1 VTREGVRLSSFLAAA
16 GAETVRVT
24 GPDPEIADLFLDS
37 RQVTSGA
44 IFCAIRG
51 LRKDGARFVPEALRR
66 GARAILSEDPRPEA
80 LDAAIAWIQ
89 VEDARRATALLAREW
104 HGRPDEAM
112 TLVGV
117 TGTNGKTS
125 VVYLMEAIAGAAARP
140 AGRIGTVTHAR
151 GGREWRTERTT
162 PEAPDLYRLL
172 RAMKDDGVELAAMEV
187 SSHALALSR
196 VEGARFAA
204 AVFLNFTRD
213 HLDFHGDMERYFA
226 SKASLIERLGAG
238 AGAVLFADDPRIAG
252 LAGSTAARTLTFGR
266 AESASVRIARERC
279 TLDGTDVEIDTP
291 AGTVQVRTR
300 LAGRFVPEN
309 AAAATALA
317 VAVGLPLEAVV
328 AGAEHLHDV
337 PGRMERVDQ
346 GQPFTVVVDYA
357 HTEDALAR
365 LLAGIREMVDG
376 RLLIV
381 FGCGGDRDAG
391 KRPAMG
397 QVAAEIADRIFLT
410 SDNPRSE
417 DPKSILDDIL
427 VGVAAVSGG
436 RERSRVIPD
445 RAEAVREAIREAR
458 AGDVVV
464 VAGKGHETTQT
475 FADRV
480 EPFDDRIVARE
491 ALAAVGFEGLQGGC
505 RAGA

>member
-1 VTREGVRLSSFLAAA
+1 VTRRVVRLSSLLA
-16 GAETVRVT
+16 GSDVETVRVT

-37 RQVTSGA
+37 RQVTPGA
-44 IFCAIRG
+44 LFCALRG
-51 LRKDGARFVPEALRR
+51 LRTDGARFVPEALGR
-66 GARAILSEDPRPEA
+66 GARAILSEDPRPDD
-80 LDAAIAWIQ
+80 LDQEIAWVQ
-89 VEDARRATALLAREW
+89 VEEARRATALLAREW

-112 TLVGV
+112 TLVGI

-125 VVYLMEAIAGAAARP
+125 VVYLLEAIATAAARP
-140 AGRIGTVTHAR
+140 AGRIGTVSHAR
-151 GGREWRTERTT
+151 RGREWSVERTT

-172 RAMKDDGVELAAMEV
+172 RAMRVDGVEIAAMEV

-196 VEGARFAA
+196 VDGARFGA

-226 SKASLIERLGAG
+226 SKASLIERLEAD
-238 AGAVLFADDPRIAG
+238 ASAILFADDPRIVG
-252 LAGSTAARTLTFGR
+252 LAGSTAARSMTFGR
-266 AESASVRIARERC
+266 AEGANVRIAREHC
-279 TLDGTDVEIDTP
+279 GIDATDVEIDTP
-291 AGTVQVRTR
+291 SGTVEIRTR

-317 VAVGLPLEAVV
+317 IAVGLPLEAVA
-328 AGAEHLHDV
+328 AGAAELRNV
-337 PGRMERVDQ
+337 PGRMERVDE

-376 RLLIV
+376 RLLVV

-397 QVAAEIADRIFLT
+397 RVAAEIADRIFLT

-417 DPKSILDDIL
+417 NPQAILDEIL
-427 VGVAAVSGG
+427 GGVASVPGG
-436 RERSRVIPD
+436 SERSLVIPD
-445 RAEAVREAIREAR
+445 RAEAVREAVAEAR

-480 EPFDDRIVARE
+480 ERFDDRVVARE
-491 ALAAVGFEGLQGGC
+491 ALAAVGFEGLQGGY

>member
-1 VTREGVRLSSFLAAA
+1 MTRGGVRLSSLLAGA

-24 GPDPEIADLFLDS
+24 GSDPEIADLYLDS
-37 RQVTSGA
+37 RRVTPGA
-44 IFCAIRG
+44 VFCAIRG
-51 LRKDGARFVPEALRR
+51 LRTDGVRFVPEALRR
-66 GARAILSEDPRPEA
+66 GARAVLSEDPRPEA
-80 LDAAIAWIQ
+80 LDAAIAWVQ

-125 VVYLMEAIAGAAARP
+125 VVYLLEAIATAAARP

-151 GGREWRTERTT
+151 GGREWTTERTT

-172 RAMKDDGVELAAMEV
+172 RAMKDDGVEIAAMEV
-187 SSHALALSR
+187 SSHALALNR

-226 SKASLIERLGAG
+226 SKASLIARLESGAD
-238 AGAVLFADDPRIAG
+238 AVLSADDPRIAG
-252 LAGSTAARTLTFGR
+252 LAGSTVARTSTFGR
-266 AESASVRIARERC
+266 AEGASFRIARERC
-279 TLDGTDVEIDTP
+279 GIDGTDVEIDTP
-291 AGTVQVRTR
+291 AGTVRIRTH

-317 VAVGLPLEAVV
+317 VAVGLPLEAVA
-328 AGAEHLHDV
+328 AGAERLRSV
-337 PGRMERVDQ
+337 PGRMESVDE
-346 GQPFTVVVDYA
+346 GQPFTVIVDYA

-376 RLLIV
+376 RVLVV

-397 QVAAEIADRIFLT
+397 RVAAETADRIYLT

-417 DPKSILDDIL
+417 DPQTILADIL
-427 VGVAAVSGG
+427 AGVATVSDGS
-436 RERSRVIPD
+436 ERSRVIPD

-475 FADRV
+475 FDDRV
-480 EPFDDRIVARE
+480 EAFDDRIVARE